1 MASGADDGAAIAVA
15 PENLTAAQAPYVVGQ
30 AWEAK
35 SATVLGLV
43 NVAILPI
50 DHSAALASENAE
62 LKKEIE
68 EIKLQIQEIK
78 AWMSDKKGRKSRVL
92 CALIISSLL
101 LLLFSPW
108 PLVPWLM
115 SLDPTTPLLCP
126 MRDIIGMVGMHNLQL
141 RWALKLALW

>member
-78 AWMSDKKGRKSRVL
+78 AWMSDKKGRK
-92 CALIISSLL
+92 
-101 LLLFSPW
+101 
-108 PLVPWLM
+108 
-115 SLDPTTPLLCP
+115 
-126 MRDIIGMVGMHNLQL
+126 
-141 RWALKLALW
+141 